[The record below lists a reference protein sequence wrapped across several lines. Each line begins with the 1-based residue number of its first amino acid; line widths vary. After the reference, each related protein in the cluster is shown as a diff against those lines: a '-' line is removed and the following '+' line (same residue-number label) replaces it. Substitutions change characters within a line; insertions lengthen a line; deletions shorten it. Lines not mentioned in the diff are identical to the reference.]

1 MCWGPMNPNSQSEG
15 YCSVPI
21 RQIAAASTK
30 PAREQNRAPENCFRL
45 GFEPLP
51 SNPSPGPLRLV
62 KAPAAGHPLPKGEGC
77 AGNTS
82 DSCPLLWGEGSAEP
96 RLEASRR
103 ARVGGERRDGGYDA
117 VLDGPIEAFQLA
129 LSPRG
134 DADLKHQFRQPRA
147 IPSPHFQ
154 TAGGAHLC
162 FHALHGPSLNL
173 PSFLRTLR

>member
-62 KAPAAGHPLPKGEGC
+62 KAPAAGHPLP
-77 AGNTS
+77 
-82 DSCPLLWGEGSAEP
+82 WGEG
-96 RLEASRR
+96 
-103 ARVGGERRDGGYDA
+103 GERSEPGEGSFPFREGGT
-117 VLDGPIEAFQLA
+117 PTQLA
-129 LSPRG
+129 DSKM
-134 DADLKHQFRQPRA
+134 DLAR
-147 IPSPHFQ
+147 
-154 TAGGAHLC
+154 
-162 FHALHGPSLNL
+162 
-173 PSFLRTLR
+173 

>member
-82 DSCPLLWGEGSAEP
+82 DSCPLLWGEGGDPAVAGEPGEGSFPFSEGRTPTQHVNSDSRHNSAEVH
-96 RLEASRR
+96 RSRCHMYVHADILCPMR
-103 ARVGGERRDGGYDA
+103 EGAEHAEQG
-117 VLDGPIEAFQLA
+117 QLA
-129 LSPRG
+129 
-134 DADLKHQFRQPRA
+134 RA
-147 IPSPHFQ
+147 GKS
-154 TAGGAHLC
+154 C
-162 FHALHGPSLNL
+162 FES
-173 PSFLRTLR
+173 